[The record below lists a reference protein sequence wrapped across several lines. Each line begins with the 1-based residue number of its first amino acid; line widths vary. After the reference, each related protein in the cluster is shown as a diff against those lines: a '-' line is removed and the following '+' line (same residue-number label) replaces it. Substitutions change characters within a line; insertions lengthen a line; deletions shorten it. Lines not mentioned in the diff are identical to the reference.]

1 MRRDA
6 ARVFDEY
13 LIAAARAGD
22 RAAFERLAARWA
34 PRLYRH
40 ACRLLGDPEAA
51 KDAAQDGWADI
62 ARGLFRLEDAA
73 LFPAWALRIVT
84 RRCADGIR
92 RDGRERRARQALAR
106 EPAPTGRAAQ
116 AIEAK
121 ADGAPLARALAD
133 LPVEHRATVA
143 LFYLED
149 LSVAEIAAA
158 LAVPAGTVKTRLMHA
173 RRKLR
178 DALEVRSKGGKSDD

>member
-13 LIAAARAGD
+13 LVAAARAGD
-22 RAAFERLAARWA
+22 RAAFDRLAARWA

-40 ACRLLGDPEAA
+40 ACRLLGDAEAA
-51 KDAAQDGWADI
+51 EDAAQEGWADI
-62 ARGLFRLEDAA
+62 ARGLSRLEDAA

-92 RDGRERRARQALAR
+92 RGGRERRAWEALAR
-106 EPAPTGRAAQ
+106 EPESPDRGAH
-116 AIEAK
+116 AIEAR
-121 ADGAPLARALAD
+121 ADGAPLVRALAA
-133 LPVEHRATVA
+133 LPAEQRATVA

-178 DALEVRSKGGKSDD
+178 DALEVCPEGGKYND